1 MVNKE
6 SLSSERKQVS
16 GEERLQKGKLRNKG
30 QQEERKPEN
39 ALSPPGKINISL
51 FLRDA
56 MKGHLLLK
64 WKYTLE
70 KFILIGSAFW
80 SSLHKKS
87 SLGNLIMPRQDWKA
101 TSPASD
107 SRYSV
112 QEPEEGA
119 ITSELYMNESRNDFY
134 FRKQNLLV
142 LTETGSPNASN

>member
-1 MVNKE
+1 MIMVNKE

-64 WKYTLE
+64 
-70 KFILIGSAFW
+70 
-80 SSLHKKS
+80 
-87 SLGNLIMPRQDWKA
+87 
-101 TSPASD
+101 
-107 SRYSV
+107 
-112 QEPEEGA
+112 
-119 ITSELYMNESRNDFY
+119 
-134 FRKQNLLV
+134 
-142 LTETGSPNASN
+142 